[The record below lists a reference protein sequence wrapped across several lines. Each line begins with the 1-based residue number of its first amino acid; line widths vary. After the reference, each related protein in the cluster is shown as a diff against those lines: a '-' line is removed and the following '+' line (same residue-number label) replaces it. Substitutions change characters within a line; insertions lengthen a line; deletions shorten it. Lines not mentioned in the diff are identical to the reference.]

1 MIIFK
6 QMRWSNVFSYGP
18 NNEIDFS
25 QNKLLQLVGKNGHGK
40 TSLILVLEEG
50 LYNKNS
56 KGIARTKVLNRYSKD
71 KSYSIFIA
79 FDKDGDNYTVETK
92 RTSSTQSVKLTKNGE
107 DISSHTSTGTYKTIE
122 EILGM
127 DHKTFSQIVNQ
138 PSSSSLEFLVSTD
151 STRKKFLI
159 DLLSL
164 DKYTKAADIFKAV
177 VKALET
183 QVTTVN
189 TKITSVNSMIAK
201 NNAISKELM
210 LLKDEPA
217 KQTSW
222 EALPALE
229 YKLTNIA
236 VDNKRIVQ
244 NNKYKEILDGLVIE
258 AVGAKPVDNSA
269 ELKSRKIETAK
280 ASTDAAA
287 FIKKMNT
294 LGTKCPTCLS
304 DIDLEKIKGLVCEHE
319 QLRDEADKLVKQL
332 TTEITSITTATSNW
346 SAKAAAQKQYE
357 EYHALYDPSLATVV
371 TDEVDLVKQIS
382 TLKQEMLA
390 YEVSKRSILEHN
402 NKAIA
407 HNARVEII
415 RQQTLEL
422 QQELPALDKESAK
435 LAEDLAKAQVL
446 VKAFGTSGLIAY
458 KIECLVK
465 DLEVLTNECLGTL
478 SGGRFQLGFEVS
490 SGDKLNVVIN
500 DNGIDIE
507 MSALS
512 GGEKSRVNISALLGI
527 RKLLQG
533 LSNNRIN
540 LLVLDET
547 IDSLDADG
555 KEKLVE
561 ILLEEENLNTI
572 IVSHGF
578 QHPLLEKVQ
587 IIKTNNIS
595 RIDNG

>member
-1 MIIFK
+1 MITFK
-6 QMRWSNVFSYGP
+6 KMRWSNVFSYGTD
-18 NNEIDFS
+18 NEIDFS

-40 TSLILVLEEG
+40 TSLILVLEEV

-71 KSYSIFIA
+71 KSYSIFVE
-79 FDKDGDNYTVETK
+79 FDKDGSTYTVETK
-92 RTSSTQSVKLTKNGE
+92 RGTSTQSVKLTKDGE

-122 EILGM
+122 EVLGM

-177 VKALET
+177 AKSVET
-183 QVTTVN
+183 EVTTLV
-189 TKITSVNSMIAK
+189 TKLSGIDSNIAK
-201 NNAISKELM
+201 HTAMSKEPL
-210 LLKDEPA
+210 LLKQLAPKPTEWDE
-217 KQTSW
+217 
-222 EALPALE
+222 LPALE
-229 YKLTNIA
+229 YKLSNIA

-244 NNKYKEILDGLVIE
+244 NLKYKEILDGLNVE
-258 AVGAKPVDNSA
+258 AVGSKPVDNSST
-269 ELKSRKIETAK
+269 LTADK
-280 ASTDAAA
+280 TRNSKTSTDADT
-287 FIKKMNT
+287 FIKKMKA
-294 LGTKCPTCLS
+294 LGTKCPACLS
-304 DIDLEKIKGLVCEHE
+304 TIDTERINSLVCEHE
-319 QLRDEADKLVKQL
+319 KLRDEADTLVKSL
-332 TTEITSITTATSNW
+332 TSEITETKRAVTEWNS
-346 SAKAAAQKQYE
+346 KAAVQKQYE
-357 EYHALYDPSLATVV
+357 DYHALYDPSLPTTITNEQELIDKISSIKTAI
-371 TDEVDLVKQIS
+371 VKY
-382 TLKQEMLA
+382 KVQEA
-390 YEVSKRSILEHN
+390 SILEHN

-407 HNARVEII
+407 HNAKIEII
-415 RQQTLEL
+415 VQQLLEL
-422 QQELPALDKESAK
+422 QEERPTIQSKVDE
-435 LAEDLAKAQVL
+435 AQARLSRAQIL
-446 VKAFGTSGLIAY
+446 VKSFSNSGLVAY

-465 DLEVLTNECLGTL
+465 DLEELTNECLSTL
-478 SGGRFQLGFEVS
+478 SGGRFQISFEVS
-490 SGDKLNVVIN
+490 TGDKLNVVIN
-500 DNGIDIE
+500 DNGNDIE

-512 GGEKSRVNISALLGI
+512 GGEKSRVNIAALLGI
-527 RKLLQG
+527 RKLLQS

-561 ILLEEENLNTI
+561 ILLEEDNLNTI

-578 QHPLLEKVQ
+578 QHPLLEKLN